1 MLSVKT
7 QKTGAMPFSMRI
19 VQVATLFGACP
30 AEVAKSPAFDEV
42 SSRRR
47 HEYACSLSNEVLDE
61 PIACGDARKFRLR
74 VLMPRAGHT
83 PHVSG
88 ALSALT
94 RRRQCDLGVAMF
106 RSRTRDGTG
115 YAMASV
121 KLNPTSRLESRAGS
135 RSTGESH
142 ENG

>member
-1 MLSVKT
+1 MKPERLT
-7 QKTGAMPFSMRI
+7 IRI
-19 VQVATLFGACP
+19 LFEEGLNLARDGEMERAARCFGHVLELDP
-30 AEVAKSPAFDEV
+30 N
-42 SSRRR
+42 
-47 HEYACSLSNEVLDE
+47 HELAIYN
-61 PIACGDARKFRLR
+61 
-74 VLMPRAGHT
+74 
-83 PHVSG
+83 
-88 ALSALT
+88 
-94 RRRQCDLGVAMF
+94 LGVAMF